1 MADIDSFKE
10 KLEAQYSFPTLYKF
24 KFIVP
29 SSKQQ
34 EVIELFSN
42 HDCQTRP
49 SKNGKYVSVTIS
61 IMAESSDKIIE
72 IYQRASGI
80 EGIISL

>member
-1 MADIDSFKE
+1 MSDIQSFKD
-10 KLEAQYSFPTLYKF
+10 KLDIEYSFPTLYKF

-29 SSKQQ
+29 EKKKEEIAS
-34 EVIELFSN
+34 LFSK
-42 HDCQTRP
+42 HSIHTKP
-49 SKNGKYVSVTIS
+49 SKKGNYISVTVE

-72 IYQRASGI
+72 IYKKASQI

>member
-1 MADIDSFKE
+1 MSDTQSFKD
-10 KLEAQYSFPTLYKF
+10 KLDKEYSFPTLYKF

-29 SSKQQ
+29 EKKTE
-34 EVIELFSN
+34 EVTSLFAK
-42 HDCQTRP
+42 HEVQTKP
-49 SKNGKYVSVTIS
+49 SKKGNYISVTVE

-72 IYQRASGI
+72 IYRQASQI